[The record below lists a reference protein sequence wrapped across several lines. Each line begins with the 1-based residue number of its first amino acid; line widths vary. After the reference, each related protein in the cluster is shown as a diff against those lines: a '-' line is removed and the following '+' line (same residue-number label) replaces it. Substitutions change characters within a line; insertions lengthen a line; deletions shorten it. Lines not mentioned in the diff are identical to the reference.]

1 MILTSNI
8 FSGNI
13 SWDIENLSSLEL
25 LSLFD
30 NKLNGQIPFNIV
42 KLDNLKSV
50 SIISYNSFSGM
61 VPKALAQKD
70 DFNLTM
76 VNETEIVFK
85 MKVSDN
91 ENGFLAA
98 DKYDCFNN
106 S

>member
-1 MILTSNI
+1 LILTSNI

-50 SIISYNSFSGM
+50 SIISYNSFSGR

-76 VNETEIVFK
+76 VNETGIVFK

-98 DKYDCFNN
+98 DKCDFFNN

>member
-76 VNETEIVFK
+76 VNETGIVFK

-98 DKYDCFNN
+98 DKCDFFNN